1 MKSVRWVDGS
11 GLSRYNLFRPMDF
24 IEILRALSQKVDPAN
39 LHFLLPQT
47 GKTGTFKSVK
57 LKSDNRIIW
66 AKSGSFSN
74 TYDLS
79 GFFQNSKG
87 KTYVF
92 SILTNLANQAVS
104 VSKRDVINFLENL
117 D

>member
-1 MKSVRWVDGS
+1 
-11 GLSRYNLFRPMDF
+11 MDF
-24 IEILRALSQKVDPAN
+24 IEILRALHQQMGMDK
-39 LHFLLPQT
+39 LQFLLPQT
-47 GKTGTFKSVK
+47 GKTGTLKSIK
-57 LKSDNRIIW
+57 LKLKNSIIW

-79 GFFQNSKG
+79 GFFQNSQG

-92 SILTNLANQAVS
+92 SIMTNLANQSVS
-104 VSKRDVINFLENL
+104 LSKRDVIDFLENL